1 MKLSEKL
8 WAVAQFLLDH
18 KLTKEWETAVS
29 AAVVVGQV
37 EADTPRPWPPPAA
50 AGHSRVDM
58 SLHYFKAGDREVDV
72 VEKIRRR
79 VQ

>member
-1 MKLSEKL
+1 MNAEQAWSWQERN
-8 WAVAQFLLDH
+8 
-18 KLTKEWETAVS
+18 S
-29 AAVVVGQV
+29 AMVHRWGPKWRA
-37 EADTPRPWPPPAA
+37 EAGAHPFEIAAA